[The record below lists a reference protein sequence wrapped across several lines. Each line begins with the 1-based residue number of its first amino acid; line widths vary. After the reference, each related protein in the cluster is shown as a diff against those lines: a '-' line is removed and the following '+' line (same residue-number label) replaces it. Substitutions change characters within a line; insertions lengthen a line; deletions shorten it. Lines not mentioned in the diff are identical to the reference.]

1 MENYLDIRIHNI
13 EFISNKYVNLHS
25 EFKNQLY
32 NNSIEE
38 LGFFEF
44 MRKKF

>member
-25 EFKNQLY
+25 EFTTQLY
-32 NNSIEE
+32 NYRIEE

-44 MRKKF
+44 MRKQI